1 MINNSENSRRN
12 FLKKSAMGTA
22 MLAAENFFQ
31 IDGKDHPVGD
41 TPNDT
46 LPWYKRITRWG
57 QVNITEKDPERY
69 DIAWWR
75 KYWKQTQTQGVII
88 NAGGIVA
95 YYPTRI
101 PLHRKAEYLGNRDLF
116 GELCHAA
123 HEDGITVFARMDS
136 NRAHEEFFN
145 AHPGWFAVDVKGKP
159 YKADDLYIACI
170 NSPYYET
177 HIPSILTEIAEMYK
191 PEGFTDNSWSGLGRE
206 SICYCAY
213 CKNSFREKTGNE
225 IPAEKNWDDKVY
237 KQW

>member
-1 MINNSENSRRN
+1 MNDSENSRRS
-12 FLKKSAMGTA
+12 FLKKSAVGTA
-22 MLAAENFFQ
+22 MLATENIFKAGTENLPHGEHR
-31 IDGKDHPVGD
+31 DDA
-41 TPNDT
+41 

-75 KYWKQTQTQGVII
+75 KYWKQTHTEGVII

-101 PLHRKAEYLGNRDLF
+101 ALHRKAEYLGNRDLF

-123 HEDGITVFARMDS
+123 HEDGLAVFARMDS

-145 AHPGWFAVDVKGKP
+145 AHPDWFAIDATGKP
-159 YKADDLYIACI
+159 YKAGDLYITCI
-170 NSPYYET
+170 NSPYYQN

-191 PEGFTDNSWSGLGRE
+191 PEGFTDNSW
-206 SICYCAY
+206 
-213 CKNSFREKTGNE
+213 
-225 IPAEKNWDDKVY
+225 
-237 KQW
+237 